1 MIAYGIGTAL
11 SCALAAWMQRKD
23 TRTPGGV
30 SAKRRWFEIVCCAIP
45 LWLLSALRWGVGTDF
60 FYTYLPEFRAL
71 QWLRSGGEETL
82 CRELF
87 APLEELLALWGLPS
101 APEEA
106 LPFFLGV
113 LSNCEAGY
121 RALMEAAIALGGNF
135 RLVIIA
141 TSSIINVCVF
151 YAIFTQTS
159 DPTLAIYLYVTT
171 SNYFL
176 GMNIIRQYVAVG
188 IGLAALRFVREQKL
202 LPFLVCVAAAALFH
216 TTALLLL
223 PCYFL
228 CRVRWK
234 PYQGQLLL
242 ATVLAGSGLLGTAA
256 AWLLPRIGLA
266 YYARYLG
273 TAWDTGRFE
282 MLFFLI
288 DLGILLLG
296 GVYWEKASRKNAY
309 YGIWYNMLLL
319 GALAL
324 ALSGELPLMKRV
336 SYYYT
341 APQFLLLPEALNAE
355 EDPVRRKWLKIAV
368 AVFFGMEVLIAVGV
382 FNKNGVLPYRIR

>member
-1 MIAYGIGTAL
+1 M
-11 SCALAAWMQRKD
+11 
-23 TRTPGGV
+23 
-30 SAKRRWFEIVCCAIP
+30 
-45 LWLLSALRWGVGTDF
+45 
-60 FYTYLPEFRAL
+60 
-71 QWLRSGGEETL
+71 
-82 CRELF
+82 
-87 APLEELLALWGLPS
+87 
-101 APEEA
+101 
-106 LPFFLGV
+106 
-113 LSNCEAGY
+113 
-121 RALMEAAIALGGNF
+121 
-135 RLVIIA
+135 
-141 TSSIINVCVF
+141 CVF

-355 EDPVRRKWLKIAV
+355 EDPARRKWLKIAV
-368 AVFFGMEVLIAVGV
+368 AVFFGIEVLIAVGV

>member
-1 MIAYGIGTAL
+1 MIVYLSCTIL
-11 SCALAAWMQRKD
+11 SCAMAAQMQRED
-23 TRTPGGV
+23 AHALGGV
-30 SAKRRWFEIVCCAIP
+30 SAKRRWFEILCCAMP

-71 QWLRSGGEETL
+71 QWLRSGGGEVL

-106 LPFFLGV
+106 LEFFLGV
-113 LSNCEAGY
+113 LSKCEAGY
-121 RALMEAAIALGGNF
+121 RALMETAIGLGGNF

-151 YAIFTQTS
+151 YAIFTQSS
-159 DPTLAIYLYVTT
+159 DPALAIYLYVAT

-176 GMNIIRQYVAVG
+176 GMNIIRQYVAVAL
-188 IGLAALRFVREQKL
+188 GLVAVRFIREKKL
-202 LPFLVCVAAAALFH
+202 LPFLACVAVAALFH

-228 CRVRWK
+228 CRIRLK
-234 PYQGQLLL
+234 PYDGQLLL
-242 ATVLAGSGLLGTAA
+242 ATVLACSGLLGVVGV
-256 AWLLPRIGLA
+256 WLLPRIGLA

-273 TAWDTGRFE
+273 TPWDTGRFE
-282 MLFFLI
+282 MIFFLI
-288 DLGILLLG
+288 DLGVLLLG

-324 ALSGELPLMKRV
+324 ALSSELPLMKRV

-341 APQFLLLPEALNAE
+341 APQFLILPEALNAE
-355 EDPVRRKWLKIAV
+355 EDPKHRKVLKIAV
-368 AVFFGMEVLIAVGV
+368 MAFFGLEALVAVGV

>member
-1 MIAYGIGTAL
+1 MIAYL
-11 SCALAAWMQRKD
+11 SCTLLSCVLAARMQRED
-23 TRTPGGV
+23 AQALGGV
-30 SAKRRWFEIVCCAIP
+30 SAKRRWFEILCCAMP

-71 QWLRSGGEETL
+71 QWLRSGGGEAL

-106 LPFFLGV
+106 LTFFLGV
-113 LSNCEAGY
+113 LSKCEAGY
-121 RALMEAAIALGGNF
+121 RALMETAISLGGNF

-151 YAIFTQTS
+151 YAIFTQSS
-159 DPTLAIYLYVTT
+159 DPALAIYLYVAT

-176 GMNIIRQYVAVG
+176 GMNIIRQYVAVAL
-188 IGLAALRFVREQKL
+188 GLVAVRFIREKKL
-202 LPFLVCVAAAALFH
+202 LPFLACVAAAVLFH

-228 CRVRWK
+228 CRIRLK
-234 PYQGQLLL
+234 PYYGQLLL
-242 ATVLAGSGLLGTAA
+242 ATVLACSGLLGAVG

-273 TAWDTGRFE
+273 TPWDTGRFE
-282 MLFFLI
+282 MIFFLI

-324 ALSGELPLMKRV
+324 ALSSELPLMKRV

-341 APQFLLLPEALNAE
+341 APQFLILPEALNAE
-355 EDPVRRKWLKIAV
+355 EDPKRRKVLKIAV
-368 AVFFGMEVLIAVGV
+368 MAFFGLEALVAVGV

>member
-1 MIAYGIGTAL
+1 MIIYLSCTLL
-11 SCALAAWMQRKD
+11 SCAMAARMQRED
-23 TRTPGGV
+23 AQALGGV
-30 SAKRRWFEIVCCAIP
+30 SARRRWLEILCCAMP

-71 QWLRSGGEETL
+71 QWLRSGGGEEL

-113 LSNCEAGY
+113 LSKCEAGY
-121 RALMEAAIALGGNF
+121 RALMETAIGLGGNF

-151 YAIFTQTS
+151 YAIFTQSS
-159 DPTLAIYLYVTT
+159 DPALAIYLYVAT

-176 GMNIIRQYVAVG
+176 GMNIIRQYVAVAL
-188 IGLAALRFVREQKL
+188 GLVAVRFIREKKL

-228 CRVRWK
+228 CRIRLK
-234 PYQGQLLL
+234 PYDGQLLL
-242 ATVLAGSGLLGTAA
+242 ATVLACSGVLGAVG

-273 TAWDTGRFE
+273 TPWDTGRFE
-282 MLFFLI
+282 MIFFLI
-288 DLGILLLG
+288 DLGVLLLG

-324 ALSGELPLMKRV
+324 ALSSELPLMKRV

-341 APQFLLLPEALNAE
+341 APQFLILPEALNAE
-355 EDPVRRKWLKIAV
+355 DDPKRRKVLKIAV
-368 AVFFGMEVLIAVGV
+368 MTFFGLETLVAVGV

>member
-1 MIAYGIGTAL
+1 MIAYLVCTAL
-11 SCALAAWMQRKD
+11 SCALAARMQQED
-23 TRTPGGV
+23 AQLLGGV
-30 SAKRRWFEIVCCAIP
+30 SLKRRWAEILCCALP
-45 LWLLSALRWGVGTDF
+45 LWGLSALRWGVGTDF

-71 QWLRSGGEETL
+71 QWLRSGGGEAL

-106 LPFFLGV
+106 LTFFLGV
-113 LSNCEAGY
+113 LSKCEAGY
-121 RALMEAAIALGGNF
+121 RVLMEAAIGLGGNF

-151 YAIFTQTS
+151 YAIFTQSS
-159 DPTLAIYLYVTT
+159 DPALAIYLYVAT

-188 IGLAALRFVREQKL
+188 LGLVAVRFIREKKL
-202 LPFLVCVAAAALFH
+202 LPFLVCVGAAALFH

-228 CRVRWK
+228 CQIRLK

-242 ATVLAGSGLLGTAA
+242 ATVLAGSGLLGAMG
-256 AWLLPRIGLA
+256 AWLLPRVGLA

-273 TAWDTGRFE
+273 TPWDTGRFE
-282 MLFFLI
+282 MIFFLI
-288 DLGILLLG
+288 NLGILLLG
-296 GVYWEKASRKNAY
+296 GIYWEKASRNNAY

-324 ALSGELPLMKRV
+324 ALSSELPLMKRV

-355 EDPVRRKWLKIAV
+355 EDLVRRKRLKIAV
-368 AVFFGMEVLIAVGV
+368 MAFFALEALVAVGV

>member
-1 MIAYGIGTAL
+1 MIAYLSCTLL
-11 SCALAAWMQRKD
+11 SCALAARMQRED
-23 TRTPGGV
+23 AQALGGV
-30 SAKRRWFEIVCCAIP
+30 SARRRWLEILCCAMP

-71 QWLRSGGEETL
+71 QWLRSGGGEAL

-106 LPFFLGV
+106 LTFFLGV
-113 LSNCEAGY
+113 LSKCEAGY
-121 RALMEAAIALGGNF
+121 RALMETAISLGGNF

-151 YAIFTQTS
+151 YAIFTQSS
-159 DPTLAIYLYVTT
+159 DPALAIYLYVAT

-176 GMNIIRQYVAVG
+176 GMNIIRQYVAVAL
-188 IGLAALRFVREQKL
+188 GLVAVRFIREKKL
-202 LPFLVCVAAAALFH
+202 LPFLACVAAAVLFH

-228 CRVRWK
+228 CRIRLK
-234 PYQGQLLL
+234 PYYGQLLL
-242 ATVLAGSGLLGTAA
+242 ATVLACSGLLGAVG

-273 TAWDTGRFE
+273 TPWDTGRFE
-282 MLFFLI
+282 MIFFLI
-288 DLGILLLG
+288 DLGVLLLG

-324 ALSGELPLMKRV
+324 ALSSELPLMKRV

-341 APQFLLLPEALNAE
+341 APQFLILPEALNAE
-355 EDPVRRKWLKIAV
+355 DDPKRRKVLKIAV
-368 AVFFGMEVLIAVGV
+368 MTFFGLETLVAVGV